1 MEVAQM
7 DVAAQLDREW
17 SHLAGA
23 GIARELPLWQ
33 RREPTLACF
42 ATPNALLRF
51 LHSAPGAETDEPLL
65 ALLRIA
71 RRDRLAGRLLLQV
84 LLPALKTQSERI
96 VSPAGRRDELWELLL
111 FHAWETICCYPLA
124 RRRRVAANLVL
135 QVLHEATR
143 ELQRRSCAHD
153 HEQLLPGHALE
164 PAANADVDDRES
176 FVEAAV
182 AMGAI
187 SEGDAELILCTRL
200 DGIRLRLLADILG
213 VSYGALRKRR
223 QRAEAALRRTLAGGC
238 DVPNPAVSDLVSY
251 ARRISHRTRT
261 AAALAAT
268 TAARATRAA

>member
-1 MEVAQM
+1 M

-33 RREPTLACF
+33 RREPALACF
-42 ATPNALLRF
+42 TAPNALLRF
-51 LHSAPGAETDEPLL
+51 LHSAPAAETDEPLL

-71 RRDRLAGRLLLQV
+71 RRVRLAGRLLLQV

-96 VSPAGRRDELWELLL
+96 VSPAWRRDELWELLL

-135 QVLHEATR
+135 QVLHETTR
-143 ELQRRSCAHD
+143 ELQRRFCSHD
-153 HEQLLPGHALE
+153 HEQLLPGHAVE
-164 PAANADVDDRES
+164 PAANADIERES

-187 SEGDAELILCTRL
+187 SEGDAELVLCTRV
-200 DGIRLRLLADILG
+200 DGVHLRLLADMLG

-223 QRAEAALRRTLAGGC
+223 QRAEAALRRTHAGVC

-251 ARRISHRTRT
+251 ARRSSHRTRT

-268 TAARATRAA
+268 TAGRATRAA